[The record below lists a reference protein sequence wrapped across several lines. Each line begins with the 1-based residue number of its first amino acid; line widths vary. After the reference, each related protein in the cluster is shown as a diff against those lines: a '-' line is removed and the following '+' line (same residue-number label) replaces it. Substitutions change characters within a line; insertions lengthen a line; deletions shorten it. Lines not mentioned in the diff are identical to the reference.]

1 MRNMKR
7 DDLARRVGR
16 RALPIL
22 AALVALWLD
31 RLVQDLRFGAR
42 SLLRDLGFAL
52 VAILTLGLGV
62 GVTTAMFT
70 VVNGVLFRPL
80 PFFEPDRLVAVGVQS
95 PEQATGDPQ
104 VLDDHFLEIRRR
116 SSSFALVTTY
126 MIYPPTTLTGAG
138 DAVRMRAAFVTAD
151 FLEVLGVRLAL
162 GSGFAPGDDQAGASP
177 VVILGDALWRNRF
190 GADPAV
196 LGTTAT
202 LDGVPRT
209 VVGVMPP
216 GFDFPERADL
226 WLPLEANPF
235 LAEGRSFTNP
245 VVARLGENITADQ
258 ASAELSAMAA
268 TSEWR
273 LGRSDA
279 PLNARVIPLKDVV
292 VGESRYPL
300 LIFTGAVAL
309 VLLIS
314 CTNVA
319 NLLLMRAAT
328 REQEIGLRR
337 VLGAGRPRIVRQLLT
352 ESVLLALLGGAV
364 GILLAAVGVQAL
376 LALAPSA
383 TIPRGQEL
391 GIDLAVLAF
400 TVAVSTVTGVGFGLA
415 PAFKATGREL
425 RDTIAEGSRT
435 LSRRRGLARGALV
448 VSEVGLAVV
457 LLTGA
462 GLLLRSFQQI
472 RAIDLGFRPENTLTF
487 DVDLPEYSYASLE
500 SVAALHRRVLDGLEL
515 IPGVE
520 ATGAANFEPFG
531 PLNMSTRV
539 NLEDGTEEHFG
550 VGWMVASPGYFPA
563 MGIPVLSGRGFTAQD
578 DGSALKVTVISR
590 SMADQLWPN
599 GAPIGKRLFSRSR
612 NEWLTVVGVA
622 EDVVRNDV
630 TANRGP
636 LMYLPLAQIDN
647 VSQFG
652 HMSYVVRTAASR
664 RAVAPAIRA
673 VLRGADPNLPAGSIS
688 TMDEVVLASIGD
700 RIFQTLILSVFAILA
715 LLLAAVG
722 IYGVTAYS
730 VTERAREIGIRIAV
744 GARPEQVARMTLGR
758 VMALVVPGFLL
769 GSSAGLAATRL
780 ITASLYEIAPGDLVT
795 FVGVALLLGGVS
807 VAAALVPTTR
817 AACVDPMTALR
828 LE

>member
-1 MRNMKR
+1 M
-7 DDLARRVGR
+7 
-16 RALPIL
+16 
-22 AALVALWLD
+22 
-31 RLVQDLRFGAR
+31 
-42 SLLRDLGFAL
+42 
-52 VAILTLGLGV
+52 
-62 GVTTAMFT
+62 
-70 VVNGVLFRPL
+70 
-80 PFFEPDRLVAVGVQS
+80 
-95 PEQATGDPQ
+95 
-104 VLDDHFLEIRRR
+104 
-116 SSSFALVTTY
+116 
-126 MIYPPTTLTGAG
+126 
-138 DAVRMRAAFVTAD
+138 
-151 FLEVLGVRLAL
+151 
-162 GSGFAPGDDQAGASP
+162 
-177 VVILGDALWRNRF
+177 
-190 GADPAV
+190 
-196 LGTTAT
+196 
-202 LDGVPRT
+202 
-209 VVGVMPP
+209 
-216 GFDFPERADL
+216 
-226 WLPLEANPF
+226 
-235 LAEGRSFTNP
+235 
-245 VVARLGENITADQ
+245 
-258 ASAELSAMAA
+258 
-268 TSEWR
+268 
-273 LGRSDA
+273 
-279 PLNARVIPLKDVV
+279 
-292 VGESRYPL
+292 
-300 LIFTGAVAL
+300 
-309 VLLIS
+309 
-314 CTNVA
+314 
-319 NLLLMRAAT
+319 
-328 REQEIGLRR
+328 
-337 VLGAGRPRIVRQLLT
+337 VRQLLT
-352 ESVLLALLGGAV
+352 ESVLLALLGGTV

-487 DVDLPEYSYASLE
+487 YVDLPEYSYASLE

-531 PLNMSTRV
+531 PLNRV

-599 GAPIGKRLFSRSR
+599 GAPIGKRLSRSR

-630 TANRGP
+630 TANRAP

-647 VSQFG
+647 ASQVG

-700 RIFQTLILSVFAILA
+700 RIFQTRILSVFAILA

-722 IYGVTAYS
+722 T
-730 VTERAREIGIRIAV
+730 
-744 GARPEQVARMTLGR
+744 
-758 VMALVVPGFLL
+758 
-769 GSSAGLAATRL
+769 SAAATETPPSNNATPTNVTR
-780 ITASLYEIAPGDLVT
+780 SPG
-795 FVGVALLLGGVS
+795 AIS
-807 VAAALVPTTR
+807 
-817 AACVDPMTALR
+817 
-828 LE
+828 